1 MISRRAGVFPPP
13 VVSNVVA
20 SIRSSIPEG
29 ARSSTYMVRVVLGTR
44 TSASTRRGE
53 RTTRSTT
60 SVSAP
65 SRVTNTALSTAACA

>member
-1 MISRRAGVFPPP
+1 MA
-13 VVSNVVA
+13 
-20 SIRSSIPEG
+20 
-29 ARSSTYMVRVVLGTR
+29 

-65 SRVTNTALSTAACA
+65 RRVTNTALSIAEALWAAAMVGRRAATAPAVSQRAFRAESMCNLVSDGSR